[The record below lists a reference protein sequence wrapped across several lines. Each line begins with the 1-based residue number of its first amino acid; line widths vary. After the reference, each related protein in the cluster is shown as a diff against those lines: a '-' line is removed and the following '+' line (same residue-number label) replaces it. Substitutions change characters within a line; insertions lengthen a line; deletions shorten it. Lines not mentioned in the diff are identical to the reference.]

1 MDVCTVSHG
10 DIQYFNIV
18 VVIHDFQ
25 RVSCHAAD
33 CHMVCDTSIYL
44 MEPSVFLERSLGRA
58 LGKYHVIYI
67 YTYIDIDIHIHIY
80 IETHVHAH
88 APCGC
93 TIATKNKRGDV
104 HHEISFIPWGCTA
117 CR

>member
-18 VVIHDFQ
+18 VVIHAFQ

-58 LGKYHVIYI
+58 HCKYHVIYI
-67 YTYIDIDIHIHIY
+67 YTYIDIDIHIYIY
-80 IETHVHAH
+80 RDTYARTRSVWMHD
-88 APCGC
+88 
-93 TIATKNKRGDV
+93 R
-104 HHEISFIPWGCTA
+104 HEK
-117 CR
+117 

>member
-1 MDVCTVSHG
+1 MDVCAVSHG

-33 CHMVCDTSIYL
+33 CHMLCDTSIYL